1 MMLLPLL
8 LSTLSISWA
17 SNPIDFNC
25 QPGQKCWPSPKEWQ
39 QLNTTL
45 EGRLYLTIPLGAPC
59 YPNSTYYNAATCST
73 VEANITN
80 DLVRVGDYG
89 QTYWQNWEACSASAC
104 SLSPTEPTYP
114 LYTTCSLG
122 RLGAYYIDV
131 RSPSHIAAAI
141 TFAKTHN
148 IRLSIKNTGHDYFG
162 RSAVPNSLAL
172 WTHNLYSLSY
182 DETFTLS
189 GCPTS
194 TPKLMNIGTMGAG
207 VIATDAYVFFNG
219 QHKMDI
225 TGGF

>member
-45 EGRLYLTIPLGAPC
+45 DGRLYLTIPLGAPC

-80 DLVRVGDYG
+80 DLARIGNYG

-104 SLSPTEPTYP
+104 SLSPTEPTYL
-114 LYTTCSLG
+114 LYTICSLG

-141 TFAKTHN
+141 AFAKTTSASALRTRAM
-148 IRLSIKNTGHDYFG
+148 IT
-162 RSAVPNSLAL
+162 SAVRQ
-172 WTHNLYSLSY
+172 
-182 DETFTLS
+182 
-189 GCPTS
+189 CPTRS
-194 TPKLMNIGTMGAG
+194 HW
-207 VIATDAYVFFNG
+207 G
-219 QHKMDI
+219 Q
-225 TGGF
+225 